1 MTFPMN
7 TDAKY
12 TTIQRDGMVDS
23 IIETL
28 GNLTMHGRARR
39 SEFWWFFLS
48 YYLYKILDKLVDPF
62 LPIGLSFVGS
72 LFGLYLALHLFF
84 VTVRR
89 LHDIGRN
96 ATWAV
101 WGWTLINLSGYL
113 PKIYPAVP
121 ENLYYLFFDISFC
134 MFLYLLRLCA
144 KDSDKGTNVYGASP
158 KYKEI
163 NNNDI

>member
-1 MTFPMN
+1 MN

-39 SEFWWFFLS
+39 SEFWWFFLF
-48 YYLYKILDKLVDPF
+48 YHLYRGLYELIDPF
-62 LPIGLSFVGS
+62 LSIGLSLVGS
-72 LFGLYLALHLFF
+72 LFGLYLALHIFLLS
-84 VTVRR
+84 VRR

-96 ATWAV
+96 ATLAV
-101 WGWTLINLSGYL
+101 LGWSLINLSAYL
-113 PKIYPAVP
+113 PEKDLTVL
-121 ENLYYLFFDISFC
+121 ENLYGLISTVSFC

-163 NNNDI
+163 NNNDIK